1 MCVASKSARM
11 AHVGLSQS
19 LIVFHHNAIK
29 LIMTNTTLLLY
40 WLEEIRHKTGR
51 IAPTLHLTY
60 RYTKSRGEPHLPC
73 SKRKHVT
80 EKMAL
85 EIDRIELSLRF
96 LLTTKRGTNF
106 HAKESSEWLGVA
118 VVAQAICHL
127 TTGRWWPPLKWTR
140 QQVSKYCPT
149 MISHSAIMMPS

>member
-1 MCVASKSARM
+1 M
-11 AHVGLSQS
+11 
-19 LIVFHHNAIK
+19 
-29 LIMTNTTLLLY
+29 
-40 WLEEIRHKTGR
+40 
-51 IAPTLHLTY
+51 APTLHLTY

-73 SKRKHVT
+73 SKRKLVT
-80 EKMAL
+80 EKTAL

-149 MISHSAIMMPS
+149 MISHSTIMMPSYHSSPPQQRMQRVHSSLIWQKLNQQTKNRRLSTTI